1 MKSWRQ
7 FKIPKV
13 ICNKE
18 FIIVEFF
25 KLEIIAVPLIR
36 HADWMVRN
44 VDFKDN
50 KKNHAIMMFF

>member
-1 MKSWRQ
+1 ME
-7 FKIPKV
+7 I
-13 ICNKE
+13 
-18 FIIVEFF
+18 F

-50 KKNHAIMMFF
+50 KKNHDVMMFFLNLNFIKLPTE